1 MEDLLAVINT
11 LWPIAVG
18 FTALVLI
25 TVGFTALV
33 FWLAKSHSDIEQLKE
48 KVKTLFELLNG
59 KIK

>member
-1 MEDLLAVINT
+1 MEDLLAIINT

-18 FTALVLI
+18 FTALI
-25 TVGFTALV
+25 

-48 KVKTLFELLNG
+48 KVRVLFELFNG